1 MDEFWDREVGR
12 PTHTSWMEPLEVRHY
27 INEQI
32 SGGRGVWPLE
42 WFQRTLNG
50 RVFERALSLGCGTGK
65 LERDL
70 LDLGLCRRIDA
81 FDGSVASLA
90 VAKRLARGP
99 VRYFAADLNRPALP
113 RRIYDA
119 AFFHQSLHHV
129 AKIEKLLRAVLRA
142 LKPDGVLY
150 LDEFIGPSRHEWND
164 ARLERYWQIYKTI
177 PPEVR
182 WFAIMPMPVQWDDPS
197 EAVRSS
203 EIMRQLRVGFDI
215 DHFRGYGGNIL
226 AVLFPA
232 LSRVDPPLLQ
242 ELLAIEKA
250 VIAAGEPH
258 FHAVIVAHPAT
269 GLRRAIA
276 PGRYFVEPKLR
287 LALRAVRSAP
297 RSSAR

>member
-1 MDEFWDREVGR
+1 MDDFWDREIAR

-32 SGGRGVWPLE
+32 SGDRGVWPLQ
-42 WFQRTLNG
+42 WLKSTLHG

-70 LDLGLCRRIDA
+70 LDLGVCKSIDA
-81 FDGSVASLA
+81 FDGSIASLA
-90 VAKRLARGP
+90 EAKRLARGP
-99 VRYFAADLNRPALP
+99 IRYFAADLNRPALP
-113 RRIYDA
+113 RSVYDA

-142 LKPDGVLY
+142 LKPNALLY

-182 WFAIMPMPVQWDDPS
+182 WFEIMPMPVQWDDPS

-203 EIMRQLRVGFDI
+203 EIVRRLRVGFHI

-232 LSRVDPPLLQ
+232 LSRVDPPLLH
-242 ELLAIEKA
+242 ELLEHEKA
-250 VIAAGEPH
+250 AIAAGEPH
-258 FHAVIVAHPAT
+258 FHAVIVAHPAA

-276 PGRYFVEPKLR
+276 RARYFVEPKIS
-287 LALRAVRSAP
+287 LALRAARSAL